1 MTPTAS
7 KNLFKKGDGHFLQS
21 EPPPLRLNPS
31 LHVPKRMRIERKN
44 GKLYSYWTLNTVI
57 INSYRKV
64 YI

>member
-1 MTPTAS
+1 MTMTPTAS

-44 GKLYSYWTLNTVI
+44 GKL
-57 INSYRKV
+57 
-64 YI
+64 